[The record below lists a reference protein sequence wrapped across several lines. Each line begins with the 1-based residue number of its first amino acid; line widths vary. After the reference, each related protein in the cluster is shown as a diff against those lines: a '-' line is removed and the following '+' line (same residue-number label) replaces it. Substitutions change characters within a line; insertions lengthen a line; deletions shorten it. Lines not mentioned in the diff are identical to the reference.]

1 MISTRS
7 VSYAKEVDDVMVLMV
22 AVVKNRKNKED
33 LSKLMGDLMTAI
45 VGIEQVDDELVANR
59 LATVETIGYRMGDL
73 VDAFLPPAVVPV
85 VGK

>member
-73 VDAFLPPAVVPV
+73 VDAFLPPAVPV